1 VAGYYAVFYRLRKR
15 AGYSELNLAEALAIE
30 LRMRG
35 LRVAS
40 QVTVQRRYGG
50 RSIGADRLDLL
61 INDLIPVEIKKVAR
75 LNGKHEAQLRTY
87 LLDLRRPVG
96 LLLNFG
102 GSQPEV
108 RRVYERAN
116 DPTSGRR
123 HRMSRPQMAPSG
135 LQIVPQAA
143 SPSSLWAFFV
153 GVVVAARWA
162 A

>member
-1 VAGYYAVFYRLRKR
+1 MTEYLYEELTGPIVAGYYAVFYRLRKR

-30 LRMRG
+30 LRGRG
-35 LRVAS
+35 LRVAT
-40 QVTVQRRYGG
+40 QVAVQRRYQG

-102 GSQPEV
+102 GAEPEV

-116 DPTSGRR
+116 DPTLAGGRE
-123 HRMSRPQMAPSG
+123 
-135 LQIVPQAA
+135 
-143 SPSSLWAFFV
+143 
-153 GVVVAARWA
+153 
-162 A
+162 